1 MDYLLWRPNYTDGL
15 AQHSIGPCRYSHS
28 FPWSNL
34 KHIELRTPRMN
45 TKKQRIARA
54 CTVVLLIG
62 TSIGIS
68 TQKISAT
75 EAGPNGVNV
84 GFDFSWDDA
93 ANPAGHSASFLETD
107 GITANNCSGGTP
119 SRAQCIFSRDRRHY
133 RKQLLW
139 WNHECHHKNMQ
150 LCFWLSRQW
159 GSTSICFTCRPLDHL
174 EKSHLLCRRQTHTIW
189 LQFSCN
195 QIRQF
200 RPSTSHSLWLL

>member
-1 MDYLLWRPNYTDGL
+1 
-15 AQHSIGPCRYSHS
+15 
-28 FPWSNL
+28 
-34 KHIELRTPRMN
+34 MN

-107 GITANNCSGGTP
+107 GITAN
-119 SRAQCIFSRDRRHY
+119 
-133 RKQLLW
+133 
-139 WNHECHHKNMQ
+139 MQ
-150 LCFWLSRQW
+150 LCF
-159 GSTSICFTCRPLDHL
+159 
-174 EKSHLLCRRQTHTIW
+174 
-189 LQFSCN
+189 
-195 QIRQF
+195 
-200 RPSTSHSLWLL
+200 